1 MLVHNKGNYTRV
13 ANDVKVIPGAN
24 TLTETEFKAFVGHPI
39 IMGLI
44 HSGEMIIPEGQATS
58 GVSSP
63 KDLDADE
70 AIKLVKDTFSIEFLE
85 KFKEDEKR
93 KTVLSAIDAQIAEIK
108 GN

>member
-1 MLVHNKGNYTRV
+1 MLVHNKGNYTRI
-13 ANDVKVIPGAN
+13 ANDVKVIPGTN
-24 TLTETEFKAFVGHPI
+24 TLQEAEYLAFITHPI
-39 IMGLI
+39 IKSLI
-44 HSGEMIIPEGQATS
+44 KSGEIVVPEGQNTAS
-58 GVSSP
+58 L

-93 KTVLSAIDAQIAEIK
+93 KTVLAAIDAQIAEIQ

>member
-1 MLVHNKGNYTRV
+1 MLVHNKGNYTRI

-24 TLTETEFKAFVGHPI
+24 KLLDAEYTAFVAHPI
-39 IMGLI
+39 IKGLI
-44 HSGEMIIPEGQATS
+44 KSGEIVVPEGQNTAS
-58 GVSSP
+58 FSL

-93 KTVLSAIDAQIAEIK
+93 KTVLSAIDAQIAEIQ

>member
-1 MLVHNKGNYTRV
+1 MLVHNKGNYTRI

-24 TLTETEFKAFVGHPI
+24 TLQEAEYMAFVAHPI
-39 IMGLI
+39 IKGLI
-44 HSGEMIIPEGQATS
+44 KSGEIVVPEGQKTAS
-58 GVSSP
+58 L

-70 AIKLVKDTFSIEFLE
+70 AMKLVKDTFSIEFLE

-93 KTVLSAIDAQIAEIK
+93 KTVLAAIDAQIAEIK